1 MNILI
6 FSSYQHAWN
15 SVRPEAEMF
24 IGFVKQGHNVTL
36 MTQADSEYVPRFIE
50 SGVKVVN
57 CYPTKKICFNT
68 IKKVHQTLLEDD
80 IDICYA
86 FNSKTIPNAAFACI
100 GTKAKLVAYRGT
112 TGGLYRHDPS
122 AYLTQLHPRVDG
134 VVCVSKA
141 VQKDVAKRVW
151 KNKQNVVTI
160 YKGHQLDWY
169 QVEPTPRSE
178 FGLSD
183 NDIIAV
189 CATHVRPSKGISVL
203 LQASHFIDSPN
214 FHLILAGSGYEP
226 HFDEMKAS
234 PMADRIHYIG
244 HRSDIPSLMTM
255 ADFQVQP
262 SISGEG
268 LPRTIIE
275 AMANGTTSVVTTTG
289 GSPELVVNGE
299 TGYIV
304 EAGDAKA
311 FAGAMNKLISSKA
324 KCIEMGVNAQKRLDT
339 HFSSKETIRQHLA
352 YFNRLIID
360 KSQH

>member
-1 MNILI
+1 
-6 FSSYQHAWN
+6 
-15 SVRPEAEMF
+15 MF
-24 IGFVKQGHNVTL
+24 IEFAKQGHNVTV
-36 MTQADSEYVPRFIE
+36 MTQGDAEYVARFI
-50 SGVKVVN
+50 SNGVKVIDS
-57 CYPTKKICFNT
+57 YPSKKICIKS
-68 IKKVHQTLLEDD
+68 IKKINTTLKEND

-134 VVCVSKA
+134 IVCVSNA
-141 VQKDVAKRVW
+141 VQRDVVKRVW
-151 KNKQNVVTI
+151 KKKQNVVTI

-169 QVEPTPRSE
+169 QVKPTPRSE

-183 NDIIAV
+183 ENIIAF

-203 LQASHFIDSPN
+203 LQATHFIDNPN

-226 HFDEMKAS
+226 HFDEIKAS
-234 PMADRIHYIG
+234 PIADRIHYIG
-244 HRSDIPSLMTM
+244 HRTDIPSLMTM

-275 AMANGTTSVVTTTG
+275 AMANATPSIVTTTG
-289 GSPELVVNGE
+289 GSPELVIDGE

-304 EAGDAKA
+304 AAGDDRA
-311 FAGAMNKLISSKA
+311 FANAMNNLISSKA
-324 KCIEMGVNAQKRLDT
+324 RCIEMGLNAQKRLDT
-339 HFSSKETIRQHLA
+339 HFSAEETIKEHLA
-352 YFNRLIID
+352 YFNRLI
-360 KSQH
+360 KK

>member
-6 FSSYQHAWN
+6 FSSYKHAWN

-24 IGFVKQGHNVTL
+24 IGFVKQGHNVTV
-36 MTQADSEYVPRFIE
+36 MTQGDSEYVARFIE
-50 SGVKVVN
+50 QGIKVID
-57 CYPTKKICFNT
+57 CYPSKKICLKS
-68 IKKVHQTLLEDD
+68 IKKVHQTLLEND

-86 FNSKTIPNAAFACI
+86 FNSKTIPNAAFACV

-134 VVCVSKA
+134 IVCVSNA

-151 KNKQNVVTI
+151 KNKHNVVTI
-160 YKGHQLDWY
+160 YKGHRLDWY
-169 QVEPTPRSE
+169 QVQPTLRSE
-178 FGLSD
+178 FALSD
-183 NDIIAV
+183 EDIIAV
-189 CATHVRPSKGISVL
+189 CAAHVRPSKGISLL
-203 LQASHFIDSPN
+203 LQATHFINDPR

-226 HFDEMKAS
+226 YFDEIKAS

-244 HRSDIPSLMTM
+244 HRTDIPSLMTM

-289 GSPELVVNGE
+289 GSPELVVDGE

-304 EAGDAKA
+304 ETGDAEA
-311 FAGAMNKLISSKA
+311 FSTAMNKLISSKA
-324 KCIEMGVNAQKRLDT
+324 KCIEMGICAQQRLDK
-339 HFSSKETIRQHLA
+339 HFSSEETVKQHLA
-352 YFNRLIID
+352 FFNRLMND
-360 KSQH
+360 

>member
-1 MNILI
+1 MNILVCA
-6 FSSYQHAWN
+6 SYLHAWN
-15 SVRPEAEMF
+15 SIRPEAEIF
-24 IGFVKQGHNVTL
+24 IEMARKGHHITV
-36 MTQADSEYVPRFIE
+36 MTQGQAEYVRRLQDNDI
-50 SGVKVVN
+50 KVID
-57 CYPTKKICFNT
+57 CYPSHKICCVT
-68 IKKVHQTLLEDD
+68 IKTIHNELKSKHY
-80 IDICYA
+80 DICYA

-100 GTKAKLVAYRGT
+100 GTKVKLIAYRGT

-134 VVCVSKA
+134 VVCVSNA
-141 VQKDVAKRVW
+141 VQSDVVKRVW

-203 LQASHFIDSPN
+203 LQATHYIDNPHFY
-214 FHLILAGSGYEP
+214 LLLAGSGYEP
-226 HFDEMKAS
+226 HMAEIQAS
-234 PMADRIHYIG
+234 PMADRIHFIG
-244 HRSDIPSLMTM
+244 HRTDVPNLMTM

-275 AMANGTTSVVTTTG
+275 AMANGTPSVVTTTG
-289 GSPELVVNGE
+289 GSPELVE
-299 TGYIV
+299 EDKTGYIV
-304 EAGDAKA
+304 ATNDSVA
-311 FAGAMNKLISSKA
+311 FAQAMNKLISSKE
-324 KCIEMGVNAQKRLDT
+324 KCIEMGLAAKQRMADK
-339 HFSSKETIRQHLA
+339 FSSKETVKQHLA
-352 YFNRLIID
+352 YFSALIS
-360 KSQH
+360 KG

>member
-1 MNILI
+1 
-6 FSSYQHAWN
+6 
-15 SVRPEAEMF
+15 MF
-24 IGFVKQGHNVTL
+24 IEMTRQGHHVTVA
-36 MTQADSEYVPRFIE
+36 TQGDADYVARFRDNGI
-50 SGVKVVN
+50 KVLD
-57 CYPTKKICFNT
+57 CFPSKKICLKT
-68 IKKVHQTLLEDD
+68 IKALHRELIDGD
-80 IDICYA
+80 YDICYA

-100 GTKAKLVAYRGT
+100 GTKARLVAYRGT

-134 VVCVSKA
+134 IVCVSNA
-141 VQKDVAKRVW
+141 VQKDVARRVW

-178 FGLSD
+178 FGLAED
-183 NDIIAV
+183 DIIAI

-203 LQASHFIDSPN
+203 LQATHFIDNSN

-226 HFDEMKAS
+226 HFDEIKAS

-244 HRSDIPSLMTM
+244 HRTDVPSLMTM

-262 SISGEG
+262 SVSGEG

-275 AMANGTTSVVTTTG
+275 AMANGTPSVVTTTG
-289 GSPELVVNGE
+289 GSPELVIDDE

-304 EAGDAKA
+304 AVGDARA
-311 FAGAMNKLISSKA
+311 FADAMNKLINDKDKCVTMSKA
-324 KCIEMGVNAQKRLDT
+324 AMQRLNNY
-339 HFSSKETIRQHLA
+339 FSAKETVKKHIA
-352 YFNRLIID
+352 YFNKLI
-360 KSQH
+360 S